1 MARPSSSRKVARAA
15 SVGGDSTQRR
25 WVGFPLVV
33 ALIIIAG
40 TGVVAYAWQQREA
53 ESRPS
58 LSDHWHSAYT
68 VWDCTDADGEEGGH
82 QPIFEGRRNSQG
94 YPYDPDGI
102 HSHSDGI
109 IHIHPFTA
117 NAAGEDATM
126 SKFFESMFVTMDQN
140 GITASEFGV
149 ISAVDAECDGEPA
162 VMQIVRWSNA
172 ITAVASEPDER
183 IYEDFSDVHF
193 QKDGEAFT
201 IALAPRD
208 AEVPLPLTV
217 GDLLAVSPA
226 LVEDLSQPEGPV
238 EFDTDLD
245 PEAPAVRLEEDG

>member
-1 MARPSSSRKVARAA
+1 M
-15 SVGGDSTQRR
+15 
-25 WVGFPLVV
+25 LVV
-33 ALIIIAG
+33 LIMILGTAL
-40 TGVVAYAWQQREA
+40 VFYAWSQREA

-58 LSDHWHSAYT
+58 LTDHWHSAYT
-68 VWDCTDADGEEGGH
+68 VWDCTDVDGAEGGH

-94 YPYDPDGI
+94 YPYDPVGI
-102 HSHSDGI
+102 HSHSDGL

-126 SKFFESMFVTMDQN
+126 AKFFETMFVTMDQN

-149 ISAVDAECDGEPA
+149 ISAVGAECDGEPA

-172 ITAVASEPDER
+172 LTAVASAPDER
-183 IYEDFSDVHF
+183 IYEDFGEMHF

-208 AEVPLPLTV
+208 AEVPLPPTV
-217 GDLLAVSPA
+217 NVLLSASPA

-238 EFDTDLD
+238 EFDEDIN
-245 PEAPAVRLEEDG
+245 PEAPAVRLDEDS

>member
-1 MARPSSSRKVARAA
+1 M
-15 SVGGDSTQRR
+15 GGDGTRR
-25 WVGFPLVV
+25 RVFGFP
-33 ALIIIAG
+33 
-40 TGVVAYAWQQREA
+40 GVVVFIMILGSFTVFYAWQQREA
-53 ESRPS
+53 ESRPT

-68 VWDCTDADGEEGGH
+68 VWDCTDTDSAEGGH

-94 YPYDPDGI
+94 YPYDPEGI

-140 GITASEFGV
+140 AITAAEFGV
-149 ISAVDAECDGEPA
+149 ISAVNAECDDEPA

-172 ITAVASEPDER
+172 VTAVAAEPDER
-183 IYEDFSDVHF
+183 IYEDFGDIHF

-201 IALAPRD
+201 IALAPRE
-208 AEVPLPLTV
+208 AEVPLPPSV
-217 GDLLAVSPA
+217 NELLAVSPS
-226 LVEDLSQPEGPV
+226 LVEDLTQPEGPV
-238 EFDTDLD
+238 EFEEDID
-245 PEAPAVRLEEDG
+245 PEAPSVRLEEDG